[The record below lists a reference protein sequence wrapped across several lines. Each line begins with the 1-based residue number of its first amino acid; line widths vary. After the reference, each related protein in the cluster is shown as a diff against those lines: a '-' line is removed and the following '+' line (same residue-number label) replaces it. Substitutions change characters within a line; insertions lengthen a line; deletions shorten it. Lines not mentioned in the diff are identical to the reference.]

1 VSIVNGAA
9 RVSNPNRPHLVCPP
23 PGGRYSRRRICT
35 LGLMGGRSRHR
46 QGLSSHRSRARGGT
60 SGLTEARAAMAR
72 GRRATAPGRSLLAAA
87 AVACA
92 GRCCLSGTGRAHAGA
107 AAPTPSAARSAR
119 AWVGRAGDRPP
130 SGHPCRGSVAL
141 GRIPPCR
148 GQERPR
154 LCGGGQSRRC
164 GRRPRRGLVVSSSRP
179 STPTRAGARPAAQ
192 VPRPR
197 ARRRPRPRRGMV
209 VSSPRVSGSVPRATV
224 ASGARARGP
233 ATQARPRL
241 GCAGTAASQ
250 AWPKPARLLPRR
262 KPGMRPSQQLTCAL
276 WHGVAPAVSLKT
288 KMADRHRTSSPWRLE
303 SLFFPDG
310 RASPVKTSASRL
322 QAAGA

>member
-1 VSIVNGAA
+1 MRRSLCSQTPRMFHQGRARTLVS
-9 RVSNPNRPHLVCPP
+9 
-23 PGGRYSRRRICT
+23 SRR
-35 LGLMGGRSRHR
+35 GRGHR
-46 QGLSSHRSRARGGT
+46 GPRCHGAGPLCD
-60 SGLTEARAAMAR
+60 
-72 GRRATAPGRSLLAAA
+72 
-87 AVACA
+87 CA
-92 GRCCLSGTGRAHAGA
+92 W
-107 AAPTPSAARSAR
+107 P
-119 AWVGRAGDRPP
+119 
-130 SGHPCRGSVAL
+130 
-141 GRIPPCR
+141 
-148 GQERPR
+148 
-154 LCGGGQSRRC
+154 CGGGQSRRC

-192 VPRPR
+192 VPRRRLLPRPR

-310 RASPVKTSASRL
+310 WALPVKTSASRL